1 MAQAPSSGSLRARI
15 GRTVVDA
22 AETDA
27 VARAIEAA
35 NAHQHWSGVPESLN
49 PRLLDTGRVLA
60 MLVAIEKL
68 PDAARARLGHHAVL
82 LDTPGLPVRAS
93 SPTTPASFAKLSG
106 IEVGDVQGDAV
117 EIRLTMPLDC
127 ALARQNAS
135 AAKQAVETVSGDVAS
150 LEKARRTATGDALT
164 KAMDDLGAAKRARFL
179 LAIAWHENAQADAGC
194 RPGDAGA
201 KADLAAATRARR
213 DYVVAT
219 GGIE

>member
-1 MAQAPSSGSLRARI
+1 MLRVRI
-15 GRTVVDA
+15 GGASVDA
-22 AETDA
+22 ADTDA

-35 NAHQHWSGVPESLN
+35 NAHQHWNGVPESLN

-60 MLVAIEKL
+60 LLAAIEKL
-68 PDAARARLGHHAVL
+68 PAAPRALLGHHAVL

-93 SPTTPASFAKLSG
+93 SPTTPASFTKLTG
-106 IEVGDVQGDAV
+106 VEVGDVQGDAA

-127 ALARQNAS
+127 ALARQNAE
-135 AAKQAVETVSGDVAS
+135 AAKQAVETVSGDVAG
-150 LEKARRTATGDALT
+150 LEKARRTAAGDALT

-194 RPGDAGA
+194 RPGDAEA
-201 KADLAAATRARR
+201 KAGLAAAAKARR
-213 DYVVAT
+213 DYVVPT